1 MVGAVP
7 VDQQQGVLLAGLRLL
22 EPGLGL
28 LWRRYCLLV
37 DRLDDVA
44 GLYAERRQRAV
55 VGDGGDDHALDRLPH
70 IGLPA
75 QLIVER
81 RQLLAHRRGGGLGLA
96 LLLLVAA
103 VGLPPLP

>member
-1 MVGAVP
+1 MTRMRMGSQRQENIVGRVGRTGETPAPPRVASAVVAGARQRQCKVLVGAVP
-7 VDQQQGVLLAGLRLL
+7 VDQQQRVLLAGLRLL

-55 VGDGGDDHALDRLPH
+55 VGDGGDDH
-70 IGLPA
+70 
-75 QLIVER
+75 
-81 RQLLAHRRGGGLGLA
+81 
-96 LLLLVAA
+96 
-103 VGLPPLP
+103 